1 MMPLPSPAEA
11 ADALAE
17 ILQSQA
23 QLARIADCP
32 PQRHLAFALVMGG
45 LVSLPAF
52 PIAVAFA
59 LEALLMVAVGLIVLW
74 DRRRNGVFIN
84 GYRRGRTRPLTFVL
98 LAAMLGLVALSS
110 WLAFDRGIGWAPF
123 ALAAIAVPVAYAF
136 SVQWKSVF
144 RREMGVGS

>member
-1 MMPLPSPAEA
+1 MLPIPSRTEA
-11 ADALAE
+11 ADALSA
-17 ILQSQA
+17 IQQSQA
-23 QLARIADCP
+23 QLARIANCP
-32 PQRHLAFALVMGG
+32 PQRHLVFALVMGG
-45 LVSLPAF
+45 LVSLPGF
-52 PIAVAFA
+52 PVTVAFV
-59 LEALLMVAVGLIVLW
+59 LEALLMLAVGLIALW

-98 LAAMLGLVALSS
+98 LGMMLTLLAVSF
-110 WLAFDRGIGWAPF
+110 WLARGKGIYWGPF

>member
-1 MMPLPSPAEA
+1 MLPLPSPAEA

-17 ILQSQA
+17 IQQSQA

-45 LVSLPAF
+45 FVSLPAF
-52 PIAVAFA
+52 PNQIALAMEAVLLGAVA
-59 LEALLMVAVGLIVLW
+59 LIALW

-98 LAAMLGLVALSS
+98 LGMMLTLLAVSF
-110 WLAFDRGIGWAPF
+110 WLARGNGIYWGPL

-136 SVQWKSVF
+136 SAQWKSVF